1 MIFSSLEVPQ
11 DSSDISVFKI
21 VIVRTI
27 EGDWAHSEEKAVGSK
42 DFFRRKY
49 NTLQK
54 LSILNL
60 IKQGNRQEE
69 TKEKA

>member
-42 DFFRRKY
+42 HFFRRKY